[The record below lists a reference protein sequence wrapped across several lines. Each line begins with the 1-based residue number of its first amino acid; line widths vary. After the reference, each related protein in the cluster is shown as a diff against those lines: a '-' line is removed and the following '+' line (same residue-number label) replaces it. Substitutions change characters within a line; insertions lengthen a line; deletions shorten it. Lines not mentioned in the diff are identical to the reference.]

1 MSETTV
7 DKKVANKPS
16 SDESALTEKQV
27 VQLEDLPVVA
37 PDILTPL
44 LLVDA
49 QFYQYGQLLL
59 IKLADGR
66 LIAVSHY
73 FPDAPDLGLPAD
85 LALVDI
91 ATDVLSIEPEVFV
104 NYLDALGQ
112 SNPELASSVNNQIA
126 KAGEWDGVVSVAN
139 ADKQDNEPNTEGD
152 EKQPTEAEL
161 AEVETVDIA
170 ALELVD
176 SAEGSDSSVLAFAP
190 PEDAFAGTTAQDESP
205 PNMAGPDASAL
216 SSLSSLNLGGLGG
229 GGSSLGSLG
238 GSAGSMIGTASV
250 DGLTGVGGTNAIGG
264 SLGSS
269 QGTSSIGSSLGSA
282 SSNAFAPPG
291 DAFTGPGVAPVG
303 PRPTVNID
311 GTFTTSIAELNY
323 RFGLDGGG
331 VIEITA
337 DANVGSANDFI
348 NLTDAGSWRNDYNP
362 NGFTTYS
369 ESAGPFSAYTA
380 ATSTI
385 LQADLITNNTFSIS
399 ITGLATQNI
408 AIGSATTADGVVALI
423 NANATLSMAG
433 VTAYWNGDA
442 NADPFLGSSTF
453 VVADPSGRIIT
464 AASFDVIGSLT
475 LENSL
480 TVGNISEIDFEVAN
494 YVDKFTDDPELGDF
508 TTDQYNPESRHGN
521 DHALVTQTNITRY
534 SIVTSDI
541 VNDEIAVGGAN
552 NADFISLDAGEN
564 DYDSLSFY
572 DPTPGQEFTG
582 DGDFD
587 LVTSSAYT
595 KITDISHLEGRG
607 YGSNFINLN
616 QLAVRGITEEM
627 RELIVNMDGSFTLNS
642 STDVWVLDVSGDAGD
657 RVDFSDAS
665 SWEYNGIVDE
675 AAQMI
680 DVLDGFVN
688 AMPTVDTVTIDS
700 TRDQFG
706 NIQYQFTTTNG
717 AETYYVNVSADIL
730 DHPDWFWSDG
740 TAAND
745 AYELPDTQ
753 FGSVDFGAGEDT
765 LELNSGLVSKAQDF
779 TGEGGDLANVEII
792 NLTNTQ
798 SGNATATVDTA
809 TVDRT
814 FVTDATD
821 SNNMLS
827 IIGDSVDSVT
837 VSDIATDWTFLG
849 SVAGTSGLT
858 GFTFNQYAYRPGEAS
873 AVTLNIE
880 SELATGIADYYRGW
894 EGDDVLTVFDN
905 GYAEIDGGAGTDS
918 IRVNAASQTYTS
930 AMAPISNIEIID
942 GAGHTGATAFTVS
955 EAFVD
960 LQGGILTFLG
970 DSGSDTVALSDMA
983 NWSWAGQVNVFGVT
997 TFQYKSLD
1005 GSATLNVQ
1013 SNLASTPGIFF
1024 NGTAVDDT
1032 FTAPDLTFISLDGA
1046 GGTDWLEVTT
1056 DNYDFT
1062 AMGIAAKIDNLE
1074 VIDARAHSGAST
1086 VTLNLAS
1093 VGAMTDADN
1102 KIHVLGDAADT
1113 VVISDLNTNWSY
1125 IAHVDGIDDFT
1136 GMRFYQYQSLDG
1148 THVINVFDGI
1158 LGQPDVRV
1166 LGDIGGASNDILVV
1180 EDLSFSLV
1188 DGLTGT
1194 DTLQVEQAGVLD
1206 FTSLGSSINNM
1217 EAIDLTGVATSAT
1230 VSADFVLA
1238 ATDTN
1243 NKLVIQGDNSDAFSF
1258 SDAASWNYMGV
1269 IDASGPW
1276 DDLHVYQGMAGG
1288 GEDVFIYQETNLGSV
1303 VVDATGTAGDD
1314 LFRFADKEDT
1324 NLDGGLG
1331 TDTLAI
1337 AAHTGTQTVD
1347 FSGGTVVTG
1356 IEILDLRNSSTEEVT
1371 FDLASVAGADSNG
1384 IFVLGDAGQDMIDV
1398 SNAGQWSLTSRATF
1412 SDAPDMYV
1420 YAGSGGQTLYVQT
1433 DLVQDLYQ
1441 IAGSTAGDDVFT
1453 VIDTNFGALDGG
1465 GGAFD
1470 RIQFLQDG
1478 NIDLAN
1484 LGGSSLTS
1492 VEVVDL
1498 SNGLA
1503 NNLSLTAASI
1513 GSAASSDQFYVLGE
1527 VGDSL
1532 TLAAGD
1538 NWQFQDS
1545 LVVSSSL
1552 TLDSYTSTATG
1563 GTTVYVDSQVT
1574 TSVA

>member
-66 LIAVSHY
+66 LIAVNHY
-73 FPDAPDLGLPAD
+73 FPDAPNLGLPAD
-85 LALVDI
+85 LALVDA

-126 KAGEWDGVVSVAN
+126 EAGEWDGVVSVAN
-139 ADKQDNEPNTEGD
+139 ADKQDNEPNTEDG

-282 SSNAFAPPG
+282 NANAFAPPG
-291 DAFTGPGVAPVG
+291 DAFAGNAILPVG
-303 PRPTVNID
+303 PRPSVNID

-323 RFGLDGGG
+323 RFALNGGG
-331 VIEITA
+331 AIEVTA

-362 NGFTTYS
+362 FGFTTYS

-380 ATSTI
+380 ATSTV
-385 LQADLITNNTFSIS
+385 LEANLVANNTFSIS

-423 NANATLSMAG
+423 NANATLSGAG
-433 VTAYWNGDA
+433 ITAYWNGDG
-442 NADPFLGSSTF
+442 NAIFGFNTL
-453 VVADPSGRIIT
+453 VIADPSGRTIT
-464 AASFDVIGSLT
+464 ASSLDIDGNLT

-480 TVGNISEIDFEVAN
+480 TVGNISEVDFFVAN
-494 YVDKFTDDPELGDF
+494 YVPKFPGDIG
-508 TTDQYNPESRHGN
+508 QYNPDARHGA
-521 DHALVTQTNITRY
+521 DHPLVTQTNIDRY
-534 SIVTSDI
+534 SIVTAG
-541 VNDEIAVGGAN
+541 EIDDQVAVGGAN
-552 NADFISLDAGEN
+552 NPDFISLDTGIN

-582 DGDFD
+582 NGDFD

-595 KITDISHLEGRG
+595 KITNISHLEARG
-607 YGSNFINLN
+607 YGTNFINLN

-627 RELIVNMDGSFTLNS
+627 RELIDNMDGTFSINAN
-642 STDVWVLDVSGDAGD
+642 TDVWMLDISGDAAD
-657 RVDFSDAS
+657 RVDFSDANT
-665 SWEYNGIVDE
+665 WEYNGIIDN

-680 DVLDGFVN
+680 DVIGLMDG
-688 AMPTVDTVTIDS
+688 MPTGDTITIDS

-706 NIQYQFTTTNG
+706 NIQYQFIATSG
-717 AETYYVNVSADIL
+717 METYYVNVSADIL

-740 TAAND
+740 TAGND

-827 IIGDSVDSVT
+827 IIGDSVDSVA

-849 SVAGTSGLT
+849 SVAGTAGLT
-858 GFTFNQYAYRPGEAS
+858 GFSFNQYAYRPGEAS

-905 GYAEIDGGAGTDS
+905 GYMGIDGGAGTDA

-942 GAGHTGATAFTVS
+942 GAGHTGATVFTVS

-960 LQGGILTFLG
+960 LQGGTLTFLG

-983 NWSWAGQVNVFGVT
+983 NWSWAGQVSVFGVT
-997 TFQYKSLD
+997 AFQYQSLD

-1024 NGTAVDDT
+1024 NGTAGDDT
-1032 FTAPDLTFISLDGA
+1032 FTAPDLTFISLDGVA
-1046 GGTDWLEVTT
+1046 GTDWLEVSS

-1062 AMGIAAKIDNLE
+1062 AAGIAAKIDNLE

-1206 FTSLGSSINNM
+1206 FTALGASINNM

-1238 ATDTN
+1238 ATDAN
-1243 NKLVIQGDNSDAFSF
+1243 NKLVIQGDNSDDFSF
-1258 SDAASWNYMGV
+1258 SDAGNWNYMGV

-1276 DDLHVYQGMAGG
+1276 DDLHVYQGTAGG

-1303 VVDATGTAGDD
+1303 VVDATGTAADD

-1331 TDTLAI
+1331 TDTLTI
-1337 AAHTGTQTVD
+1337 AAHAGTQTVN
-1347 FSGGTVVTG
+1347 FTSGTVVTG
-1356 IEILDLRNSSTEEVT
+1356 IEILDLRNSSTEDVT

-1441 IAGSTAGDDVFT
+1441 IAGSTAGDDVFAVT
-1453 VIDTNFGALDGG
+1453 DTNFGALDGG

-1484 LGGSSLTS
+1484 LGGSSLTN
-1492 VEVVDL
+1492 VEVADL
-1498 SNGLA
+1498 TNGVA

-1513 GSAASSDQFYVLGE
+1513 ESAASSDQFYVLGE

>member
-1 MSETTV
+1 MPDNTV
-7 DKKVANKPS
+7 DKKIASKAS
-16 SDESALTEKQV
+16 SDDKSESPVKVVEPEALSV
-27 VQLEDLPVVA
+27 ALPEL
-37 PDILTPL
+37 LTPL

-59 IKLADGR
+59 IKLTDGR

-73 FPDAPDLGLPAD
+73 FSDAPDLGLPAD
-85 LALVDI
+85 LALVETAVDI
-91 ATDVLSIEPEVFV
+91 VSVELDVFT
-104 NYLDALGQ
+104 NYLDALAQ
-112 SNPELASSVNNQIA
+112 TNPELASSVNLQIS
-126 KAGEWDGVVSVAN
+126 KVGEWDGVVTVAN
-139 ADKQDNEPNTEGD
+139 TDKQDGQPNTQDGE
-152 EKQPTEAEL
+152 EKPTDAEP
-161 AEVETVDIA
+161 AEVETVDLA
-170 ALELVD
+170 ALELADQTDGAAPVVI
-176 SAEGSDSSVLAFAP
+176 AAFAP
-190 PEDAFAGTTAQDESP
+190 PVDAFAGTTAQDVSP
-205 PNMAGPDASAL
+205 GLNAVGPDASAL
-216 SSLSSLNLGGLGG
+216 SSLSSLSLGGLGG

-250 DGLTGVGGTNAIGG
+250 DGLTGVGGTSAIGG
-264 SLGSS
+264 SLGSMQS
-269 QGTSSIGSSLGSA
+269 TSSIGSSLGAA
-282 SSNAFAPPG
+282 SVNAFAPPG
-291 DAFTGPGVAPVG
+291 DAFAAAGVAAPG
-303 PRPTVNID
+303 FRPSVHID
-311 GTFTTSIAELNY
+311 GTLTTSIAELNY
-323 RFGLDGGG
+323 RFALNGGG
-331 VIEITA
+331 QIEITA

-348 NLTDAGSWRNDYNP
+348 NLTDAGSWRNAYNP
-362 NGFTTYS
+362 NGFTTFS
-369 ESAGPFSAYTA
+369 ESAGPFNAYTA
-380 ATSTI
+380 ARNDVFEANLVANS
-385 LQADLITNNTFSIS
+385 TFSITV
-399 ITGLATQNI
+399 TGIGTVNVNI
-408 AIGSATTADGVVALI
+408 ASATTGDGVVALI
-423 NANATLSMAG
+423 NANSTLSMEG

-442 NADPFLGSSTF
+442 NAGSGFFNTF
-453 VVADPSGRIIT
+453 VVADPSGRTIT
-464 AASFDVIGSLT
+464 AASLDIDGNLT

-480 TVGNISEIDFEVAN
+480 TVGNIDEVDFIVAN
-494 YVDKFTDDPELGDF
+494 YAPQFPGDSG
-508 TTDQYNPESRHGN
+508 QYNPDARHGA
-521 DHALVTQTNITRY
+521 DHPLITQTNIDRY
-534 SIVTSDI
+534 SIVTG
-541 VNDEIAVGGAN
+541 DEVDDEVAVGGAN
-552 NADFISLDAGEN
+552 NPDFISLDSGIN

-587 LVTSSAYT
+587 LVTGSAYT
-595 KITDISHLEGRG
+595 KITNISHLEGRG
-607 YGSNFINLN
+607 YGTNFINLN
-616 QLAVRGITEEM
+616 QIAVQGITEEM
-627 RELIVNMDGSFTLNS
+627 RELIDNMDGTFTLNS
-642 STDVWVLDVSGDAGD
+642 DTDIWMLDISGDAGD
-657 RVDFSDAS
+657 RVDFSDANM
-665 SWEYNGIVDE
+665 WEYNGIVDN

-680 DVLDGFVN
+680 DEINLTNG
-688 AMPTVDTVTIDS
+688 MPTGNTITIDS

-706 NIQYQFTTTNG
+706 NIQYQFQAING
-717 AETYYVNVSADIL
+717 IETYYVNVSADIL
-730 DHPDWFWSDG
+730 DHPDWFWSGG
-740 TAAND
+740 TAGND

-798 SGNATATVDTA
+798 SGNATATIDTA

-814 FVTDATD
+814 FVTGATD

-827 IIGDSVDSVT
+827 VIGDSVDSVV

-849 SVAGTSGLT
+849 SVAGTGGLT
-858 GFTFNQYAYRPGEAS
+858 GFAFNQYAYRPGEAS
-873 AVTLNIE
+873 AVTLNVE
-880 SELATGIADYYRGW
+880 TELAGGIDDYYRGW

-905 GYAEIDGGAGTDS
+905 GYAGIDGDAGTDS
-918 IRVNAASQTYTS
+918 IRVNAASQVYTS
-930 AMAPISNIEIID
+930 ALAPIANIEIID

-960 LQGGILTFLG
+960 LQGGTLTFLG

-983 NWSWAGQVNVFGVT
+983 NWSWAGQVSVFGVT
-997 TFQYKSLD
+997 AFQYQSLD

-1024 NGTAVDDT
+1024 NGTTGDDT
-1032 FTAPDLTFISLDGA
+1032 FTAPDLNFISLDGA
-1046 GGTDWLEVTT
+1046 AGTDWLEVTT

-1062 AMGIAAKIDNLE
+1062 AAGIAAKIDNLE

-1148 THVINVFDGI
+1148 THVINIFDGI

-1180 EDLSFSLV
+1180 ENLSFSLV

-1206 FTSLGSSINNM
+1206 FTALGASINNM

-1230 VSADFVLA
+1230 LSADFVLA
-1238 ATDTN
+1238 ATDAN
-1243 NKLVIQGDNSDAFSF
+1243 NKLVIQGDNSDSFSF
-1258 SDAASWNYMGV
+1258 TDNGSWNYMGV

-1276 DDLHVYQGMAGG
+1276 SDLHVYQGTAGG
-1288 GEDVFIYQETNLGSV
+1288 GEDVFLYQETNLGSV
-1303 VVDATGTAGDD
+1303 VVNATGTAGDD
-1314 LFRFADKEDT
+1314 LFRFANKEDT

-1331 TDTLAI
+1331 TDTLTI
-1337 AAHTGTQTVD
+1337 AAHAGTQTVN
-1347 FSGGTVVTG
+1347 FSSGTVVTG
-1356 IEILDLRNSSTEEVT
+1356 IEILDLRNSGTEDVT
-1371 FDLASVAGADSNG
+1371 FDLASVSRSDNNAV
-1384 IFVLGDAGQDMIDV
+1384 FVLGDAGQDMIDV
-1398 SNAGQWSLTSRATF
+1398 TNAGQWSLISRATF
-1412 SDAPDMYV
+1412 TDAPDMYV
-1420 YAGSGGQTLYVQT
+1420 YGGSGGQTLYVQT
-1433 DLVQDLYQ
+1433 DLIQDLYQ
-1441 IAGSTAGDDVFT
+1441 VAGSTAGDDVFQ
-1453 VIDTNFGALDGG
+1453 VIDTNFGALNGG

-1470 RIQFLQDG
+1470 RINFLQDG
-1478 NIDLAN
+1478 GIDLAN
-1484 LGGSSLTS
+1484 LGGSSLNS
-1492 VEVVDL
+1492 VEVADL
-1498 SNGLA
+1498 TNGVA

-1513 GSAASSDQFYVLGE
+1513 ELAASSDQFYVLGE